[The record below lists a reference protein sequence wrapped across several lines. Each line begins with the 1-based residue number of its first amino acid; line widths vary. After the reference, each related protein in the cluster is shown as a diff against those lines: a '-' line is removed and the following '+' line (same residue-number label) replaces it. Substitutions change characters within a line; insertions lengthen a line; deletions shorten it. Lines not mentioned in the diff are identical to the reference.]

1 MLPEIN
7 PFLQQLSNDLATVN
21 ERALQSLVQVRAGRR
36 GIGAGTVVR
45 SDGEAGGLIVTNA
58 HVVAGHRGGRTRG
71 QDERVDVRLADGRDA
86 LARVVAIDEA
96 HDLAALYVDLPG
108 LVPIPFA
115 QKRQLVPGTMVMALG
130 FPWGVSGGLTSGIV
144 IDMGAGE
151 PALAAAGHDWL
162 AASLHLRPGHS
173 GGPMVD
179 TSGQLVGI
187 NTLMTGPDVGIA
199 VPVHLVAQFLAT
211 IDEQS
216 DTSHISQVVMV

>member
-1 MLPEIN
+1 MAPEIN
-7 PFLQQLSNDLATVN
+7 PFLQQLSSDLATVS
-21 ERALQSLVQVRAGRR
+21 ERALQSLVQVRADRR

-45 SDGEAGGLIVTNA
+45 ASDGQSGALIVTNA
-58 HVVAGHRGGRTRG
+58 HVVAGYRGGHARG
-71 QDERVDVRLADGRDA
+71 QDARVDVRLADGRDVA
-86 LARVVAIDEA
+86 ARVVAIDEA
-96 HDLAALYVDLPG
+96 HDLAALHVDLPG

-115 QKRQLVPGTMVMALG
+115 EKHQLVPGTIVMAMG

-199 VPVHLVAQFLAT
+199 VPVHLVTQFLAT
-211 IDEQS
+211 VDERS
-216 DTSHISQVVMV
+216 FVSPIVMV

>member
-1 MLPEIN
+1 MQPEIN
-7 PFLQQLSNDLATVN
+7 PFLQQLSNDLAALSQ
-21 ERALQSLVQVRAGRR
+21 RALQSLVQVRADRR

-45 SDGEAGGLIVTNA
+45 SSGQAGGLIVTNA
-58 HVVAGHRGGRTRG
+58 HVVAGQRGRG
-71 QDERVDVRLADGRDA
+71 AIDHVASIEVRLADGREGVA
-86 LARVVAIDEA
+86 SIVAIDTE
-96 HDLAALYVDLPG
+96 HDLAALHVDLPN

-115 QKRQLVPGTMVMALG
+115 QKSQLVPGTMVMALG

-211 IDEQS
+211 IDHRS
-216 DTSHISQVVMV
+216 HTSHSSQVVMV

>member
-7 PFLQQLSNDLATVN
+7 PFLQQLSHDLAGVS
-21 ERALQSLVQVRAGRR
+21 ERAFQSLVQVRAGRR

-45 SDGEAGGLIVTNA
+45 SDGLIVTNA
-58 HVVAGHRGGRTRG
+58 HVVAGHGARRAKG
-71 QDERVDVRLADGRDA
+71 QAAPVDLRFADGRNVI
-86 LARVVAIDEA
+86 ARVVAIDEE
-96 HDLAALYVDLPG
+96 HDLAALQADLRD
-108 LVPIPFA
+108 LVPIRFA
-115 QKRQLVPGTMVMALG
+115 EKSQLLPGTMVMALG
-130 FPWGVSGGLTSGIV
+130 FPWGVSGGVTSGIV

-199 VPVHLVAQFLAT
+199 VPVHLVAHFLET
-211 IDEQS
+211 LDERQRAAQ
-216 DTSHISQVVMV
+216 IVML